1 MDPLVGGVLSG
12 EILGVSV
19 TSGDMLGVGG
29 VDGTLG
35 DILVVDPSSSVAFDP
50 LISTFSSYAP
60 EFPGGS

>member
-19 TSGDMLGVGG
+19 TSGEILGVRVTSGDMLGG

-50 LISTFSSYAP
+50 LIPTFSS
-60 EFPGGS
+60 

>member
-19 TSGDMLGVGG
+19 TSGDMLGG

-50 LISTFSSYAP
+50 LISTFSS
-60 EFPGGS
+60 